1 MNHLWRAP
9 SGLYYYR
16 YTVPHRFK
24 AHFNGIGTIKRSLA
38 TYTPTDAFLKAQ
50 ALHFQVLRLLGTI
63 ADMAKTRPPRS
74 LGELVRQ
81 TVNPLKVELP
91 NGVAIDFDLSNALEY
106 QEYKTILG
114 EAARGQKSAISS
126 ITQPVTGSGKSF
138 QVVAKEYLIHAKGK
152 NLDPRT
158 IKKYASCIARF
169 EEWLGTET
177 PLQAITAGR
186 WHEFKTYLL
195 SGDKDRG
202 YKPLSAK
209 TVDQYTNAV
218 NEVYKMAKTA
228 AYTIDN
234 PLTGQNIVKRMTRE
248 KSPVEKFTD
257 SDLKLIFDPDRL
269 NYIDDPADLY
279 GALIALHTGAR
290 LNEIFQLTV
299 DDLKKVDGL
308 DCLEIHEAGE
318 GNHLKNSASV
328 RLVPLHP
335 RLRALGL
342 FDYAEAVKAL
352 PNTNKRLFPWLN
364 RYEQGYGDVPSQ
376 RFTALLKDLGLWVF
390 RRKVF
395 HSFRHTV
402 QTTLQS
408 KGIDLAIRKHFI
420 GHEVEDITV
429 NVYGEET
436 PLKILAD
443 ACLPALS
450 YEAIDWENIKLDR
463 PAIDAELKRLWKMKK
478 KPI

>member
-1 MNHLWRAP
+1 MNHLWKAP

-16 YTVPHRFK
+16 YTVPQRFK
-24 AHFNGIGTIKRSLA
+24 AHLNGLGTIKRSLD
-38 TYTPTDAFLKAQ
+38 TYTPTAAALKAQ

-63 ADMAKTRPPRS
+63 ADMAKTRPPRN

-81 TVNPLKVELP
+81 TINPLKVELP
-91 NGVAIDFDLSNALEY
+91 NGMALDFDLSNALEY
-106 QEYKTILG
+106 QEYKLILG
-114 EAARGQKSAISS
+114 DAGRAKKSSVSAIA
-126 ITQPVTGSGKSF
+126 QPVAGSGKSF

-158 IKKYASCIARF
+158 LKKYGSCIARF

-177 PLQAITAGR
+177 PLQSITAGG

-195 SGDKDRG
+195 TGDTEKG

-218 NEVYKMAKTA
+218 NEVFKMAKTA
-228 AYTIDN
+228 AYTIEN
-234 PLTGQNIVKRMTRE
+234 PLTGQNMVKRKSRE

-257 SDLKLIFDPDRL
+257 FELNKIFDPERL
-269 NYIDDPADLY
+269 NNIDDPADIW
-279 GALIALHTGAR
+279 GTLIALHTGAR

-299 DDLKKVDGL
+299 NDLKTVNGI
-308 DCLEIHEAGE
+308 DCVEIHEAG
-318 GNHLKNSASV
+318 GNHLKTSAAA

-342 FDYAEAVKAL
+342 FNYVDAVKAL
-352 PNTNKRLFPWLN
+352 PKSNGRLFPWLN
-364 RYEQGYGDVPSQ
+364 KYEQGYGDVPSQ
-376 RFTALLKDLGLWVF
+376 RFTALLKEEGFWKF

-395 HSFRHTV
+395 NSFRHTV
-402 QTTLQS
+402 QTTLQGA
-408 KGIDLAIRKHFI
+408 GIDLVVRKHFI

-443 ACLPALS
+443 ACLPALAFPCI
-450 YEAIDWENIKLDR
+450 EWQGIKLDQ
-463 PAIDAELKRLWKMKK
+463 PAIEAELNRLWKLKK
-478 KPI
+478 KQI

>member
-1 MNHLWRAP
+1 MIHLWRSP

-24 AHFNGIGTIKRSLA
+24 AHLNGLGTIKRSLA
-38 TYTPTDAFLKAQ
+38 TYTPTDAFLRAQ
-50 ALHFQVLRLLGTI
+50 AIHFQVLSLLANI
-63 ADMAKTRPPRS
+63 ATMAKIRPPKN
-74 LGELVRQ
+74 LYDLLRQ
-81 TVNPLKVELP
+81 SVNPLKVELP
-91 NGVAIDFDLSNALEY
+91 NGMALDFDLSNPLEY

-114 EAARGQKSAISS
+114 NSARVAKSGVHSIAEPAASL
-126 ITQPVTGSGKSF
+126 GKSF

-158 IKKYASCIARF
+158 IKKYSSCIARF
-169 EEWLGTET
+169 EEWLGAET

-195 SGDKDRG
+195 TGDEAKG

-209 TVDQYTNAV
+209 TVDQYTNAC
-218 NEVYKMAKTA
+218 NEVFKMARTA
-228 AYTIDN
+228 CYTIDN

-248 KSPVEKFTD
+248 KSPVDKFTD
-257 SDLKLIFDPDRL
+257 SDLQKIFDPDRL
-269 NYIDDPADLY
+269 NNIDDPADIF
-279 GALIALHTGAR
+279 GTLIALHTGAR

-299 DDLKKVDGL
+299 DDLKTIEGI

-318 GNHLKNSASV
+318 GNHLKNAASG

-352 PNTNKRLFPWLN
+352 PNSNKRLFPWLN
-364 RYEQGYGDVPSQ
+364 KYEQGFGDVPSQ
-376 RFTALLKDLGLWVF
+376 RFTALLKELGLWTF

-402 QTTLQS
+402 QTTLQAR
-408 KGIDLAIRKHFI
+408 GIDLAIRKHFI

-443 ACLPALS
+443 ACLPALA
-450 YEAIDWENIKLDR
+450 YPAIDWQNIKLDQDG
-463 PAIDAELKRLWKMKK
+463 IKLELQRLWKSKK

>member
-1 MNHLWRAP
+1 MKHLWKSP

-16 YTVPHRFK
+16 YTVPTRFK
-24 AHFNGIGTIKRSLA
+24 AYLNGLGTIKRSLD
-38 TYTPTDAFLKAQ
+38 TYTPTTAALKAQ
-50 ALHFQVLRLLGTI
+50 GLHFQVLKALCTI
-63 ADMAKTRPPRS
+63 ADMAKTRPPRN
-74 LGELVRQ
+74 LGELIRQ

-91 NGVAIDFDLSNALEY
+91 NGLAIDFDLSNALEY
-106 QEYKTILG
+106 QEYKIILG
-114 EAARGQKSAISS
+114 ENHRAQKSTAHK
-126 ITQPVTGSGKSF
+126 TGEPVASAGKTF
-138 QVVAKEYLIHAKGK
+138 QIVAKEYLIHAKGK

-158 IKKYASCIARF
+158 LKKYGSCIARF
-169 EEWLGTET
+169 EEWLGVET

-195 SGDKDRG
+195 TGDTEKG

-218 NEVYKMAKTA
+218 NEVFKMAKTA
-228 AYTIDN
+228 AYTIEN
-234 PLTGQNIVKRMTRE
+234 PLTGQNMVKRKSRE

-257 SDLKLIFDPDRL
+257 YELKTIFDPQRL
-269 NYIDDPADLY
+269 NNIDDPADIW
-279 GALIALHTGAR
+279 GTLIALHTGAR

-299 DDLKKVDGL
+299 NDLKTVNGVD
-308 DCLEIHEAGE
+308 CVEIHEAG
-318 GNHLKNSASV
+318 GNNLKTSAAA

-335 RLRALGL
+335 RLRVLGL
-342 FDYAEAVKAL
+342 FNYVQAVKAL
-352 PNTNKRLFPWLN
+352 PNSNGRLFPWLN
-364 RYEQGYGDVPSQ
+364 KYEQGYGDVPSQ
-376 RFTALLKDLGLWVF
+376 RFTALLKEEGFWKF

-395 HSFRHTV
+395 NSFRHTV
-402 QTTLQS
+402 QTALQS
-408 KGIDLAIRKHFI
+408 AGIDGVIRKHFI

-443 ACLPALS
+443 ACLPALGF
-450 YEAIDWENIKLDR
+450 ACIDWQGIKLDQL
-463 PAIDAELKRLWKMKK
+463 AIEDELKRLWKVKK

>member
-1 MNHLWRAP
+1 MNHLWQAP

-16 YTVPHRFK
+16 YTVPQRFK
-24 AHFNGIGTIKRSLA
+24 SYLNGLGTIKRSLD
-38 TYTPTDAFLKAQ
+38 TYTPTAAALKAQ
-50 ALHFQVLRLLGTI
+50 ALHFQVLKALCTI
-63 ADMAKTRPPRS
+63 ADMAKTRPPRN
-74 LGELVRQ
+74 LGELIRQ

-91 NGVAIDFDLSNALEY
+91 NGMALDFDLSNPLEY
-106 QEYKTILG
+106 QEYKFILG
-114 EAARGQKSAISS
+114 DSARAKKSAIPSVS
-126 ITQPVTGSGKSF
+126 QPATGVGKTF
-138 QVVAKEYLIHAKGK
+138 QTVSKEYLIHAKGK

-158 IKKYASCIARF
+158 LKKYGSCIGRF
-169 EEWLGTET
+169 EEWLGAET

-195 SGDKDRG
+195 TGDPEKG

-218 NEVYKMAKTA
+218 NEVFKMAKTA
-228 AYTIDN
+228 AYTIEN
-234 PLTGQNIVKRMTRE
+234 PLTGQNMVKRKSRE

-257 SDLKLIFDPDRL
+257 YELKTIFDPQRL
-269 NYIDDPADLY
+269 NNIDDPADIF
-279 GALIALHTGAR
+279 GTLIALHTGAR

-299 DDLKKVDGL
+299 DDLKTVNGI
-308 DCLEIHEAGE
+308 DCIEIHEAS
-318 GNHLKNSASV
+318 GNNLKTNAAA

-342 FDYAEAVKAL
+342 FNYVEAVKAL
-352 PNTNKRLFPWLN
+352 PQSNGRLFPWLN
-364 RYEQGYGDVPSQ
+364 KYEQGYGDVPSQ
-376 RFTALLKDLGLWVF
+376 RFTALLKEEGFWKF

-395 HSFRHTV
+395 NSFRHTV
-402 QTTLQS
+402 QTALQS
-408 KGIDLAIRKHFI
+408 AGIDGVIRKHYI

-443 ACLPALS
+443 ACLPALDFPCI
-450 YEAIDWENIKLDR
+450 EWQTIKIDEV
-463 PAIDAELKRLWKMKK
+463 AVHTELQRLWKSKK